1 MMGLPNSLCV
11 GIDVSKNSLDIASN
25 QTISPFSVSND
36 VDGFDAII
44 AELKQ
49 HSIALVL
56 MEATGGLE
64 AAVACSLQAQGF
76 DVAVINPRQAR
87 DFARSMGY
95 LEKTDRI
102 DAAML
107 AQMAEVINRHPER
120 VRFIRNLPDT
130 EREVLTAMVVRRRQL
145 ITMLTAERNRL
156 HPSHPQS
163 RKSISTIIDALK
175 DELKRIN
182 KSMEAHIS
190 THFKTLAEILGGVK
204 GIGAATI
211 ATLLAEA
218 PEPGHLSRKEI
229 SALIGLDPFNR
240 DSGNMRGRRTIFGGR
255 ANVRSALY
263 MVTVVATAHNPVIKQ
278 FYGRLVDSGKVK
290 KVALVACMRKLLTIL
305 NAMLR
310 KEEEWD
316 PKYHS
321 VNS

>member
-1 MMGLPNSLCV
+1 MGLPNSLCV

-120 VRFIRNLPDT
+120 VRFIRSN
-130 EREVLTAMVVRRRQL
+130 
-145 ITMLTAERNRL
+145 I
-156 HPSHPQS
+156 
-163 RKSISTIIDALK
+163 
-175 DELKRIN
+175 
-182 KSMEAHIS
+182 
-190 THFKTLAEILGGVK
+190 
-204 GIGAATI
+204 
-211 ATLLAEA
+211 
-218 PEPGHLSRKEI
+218 
-229 SALIGLDPFNR
+229 
-240 DSGNMRGRRTIFGGR
+240 
-255 ANVRSALY
+255 
-263 MVTVVATAHNPVIKQ
+263 
-278 FYGRLVDSGKVK
+278 
-290 KVALVACMRKLLTIL
+290 
-305 NAMLR
+305 
-310 KEEEWD
+310 
-316 PKYHS
+316 
-321 VNS
+321 